1 MDIGCFW
8 VMAIVNSAIRVQ
20 LSLRIIIFSGYIPE
34 VGSSNHRSL
43 SCFVRNLSTGLCGA
57 CTSLCSKQHCRRLGC
72 VCVCVHVFHPWSP
85 QHLLHAGFLLMAIL
99 TAAKQHFVDLW
110 MGTSLIINDL
120 GDLIYCSSLKWCKY
134 NVSAETG
141 ILEVHLLYLLIPQ
154 PCPGTFLEGRGCL
167 QPYRPGE

>member
-1 MDIGCFW
+1 
-8 VMAIVNSAIRVQ
+8 
-20 LSLRIIIFSGYIPE
+20 
-34 VGSSNHRSL
+34 
-43 SCFVRNLSTGLCGA
+43 
-57 CTSLCSKQHCRRLGC
+57 
-72 VCVCVHVFHPWSP
+72 
-85 QHLLHAGFLLMAIL
+85 MAIL

-167 QPYRPGE
+167 QPYRPGEQQVLSTGGFKVAVARCVHKEAALPHTLLQLPVERETQGKSCGTCPQKHPKVCVPFLHPSYTLQPRRTPSSVKSSH